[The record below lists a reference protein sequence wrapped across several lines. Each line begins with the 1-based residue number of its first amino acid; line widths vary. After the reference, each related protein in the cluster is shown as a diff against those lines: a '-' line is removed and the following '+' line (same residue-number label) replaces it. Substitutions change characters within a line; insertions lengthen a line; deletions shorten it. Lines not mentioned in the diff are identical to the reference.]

1 MQEFR
6 QFLTVNEFKELT
18 QQVTRT
24 HMKSREIAFVLK
36 FVAAERSERGDLK
49 EAESRVTR
57 AETLITDTILKSELN
72 LECLT
77 NRLEKV
83 EVLLKIHKFS
93 GPEKLQEIAVLAQSA
108 LELAKKLYGEK
119 SLIYFKTMLKYATT
133 LTKCHDRRA
142 EGIKLFMTSLNLV
155 KELK

>member
-18 QQVTRT
+18 YQVTRT

-49 EAESRVTR
+49 EALIRVTR
-57 AETLITDTILKSELN
+57 AEALITDTILKSELN
-72 LECLT
+72 LECLI

-83 EVLLKIHKFS
+83 EVLLKIHKFA
-93 GPEKLQEIAVLAQSA
+93 GADKL
-108 LELAKKLYGEK
+108 
-119 SLIYFKTMLKYATT
+119 
-133 LTKCHDRRA
+133 
-142 EGIKLFMTSLNLV
+142 
-155 KELK
+155 